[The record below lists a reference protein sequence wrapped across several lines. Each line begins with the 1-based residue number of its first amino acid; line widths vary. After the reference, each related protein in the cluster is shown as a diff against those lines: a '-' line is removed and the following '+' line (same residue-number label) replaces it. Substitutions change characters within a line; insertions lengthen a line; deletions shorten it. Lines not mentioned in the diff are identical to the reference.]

1 MLMGLT
7 LPQKNES
14 QILMNDES
22 PFQPSRMNSSALFL
36 TSTGSAA
43 GPKDAAIVVRGEAA
57 APGQRNPVHLI
68 FNIDISDS
76 MSDTGKLESVKRSME
91 FIVPLLQLEDLVSI
105 ITFGEQSQ
113 VILNKVAASNTDTI
127 LYKVRALRTD
137 GCTNMSAGLMNIND
151 CLADSP
157 ATHKAGVLLLTDG
170 HANRGVSGAD
180 GLKQIV
186 QQLLTATPTLTLTTV
201 GYGHDHNINLLRDM
215 ATTGAGSYNIVYNL
229 ENVATT
235 FGEVLGGL
243 TTVVAQNVVVHFP
256 PETILRT
263 GYATVQT
270 PEGIQVRV
278 GDIYAENEIIILAT
292 LPLGAASARV
302 TGHNM
307 RTFAS
312 IEEIVPIVDL
322 EAGAAI
328 PKNVEQANFRYRVS
342 TLLKEATTHV
352 TDRPALKQKAEALL
366 AELKDLSYADEQLI
380 QMMIDDMETLLESLE
395 APPITWG
402 HGPALAA
409 TTSQMAQHSAY
420 LALGRGMRTASV
432 PMPPSPTLGAMAGR
446 RIRFGGAASPAAS
459 AAGDPD
465 SEAEEGS
472 PAPPLG
478 PTPSA
483 RIRTARVD
491 PEASPFMNAPQRHL
505 TSLMRTSS
513 QHPS

>member
-1 MLMGLT
+1 
-7 LPQKNES
+7 
-14 QILMNDES
+14 
-22 PFQPSRMNSSALFL
+22 MNSSALFL
-36 TSTGSAA
+36 TPAGSAA
-43 GPKDAAIVVRGEAA
+43 GPRDAAVIVRGEAA

-76 MSDTGKLESVKRSME
+76 MAEAGKLESVKRSME
-91 FIVPLLQLEDLVSI
+91 FIVPLLQPEDLVSI

-113 VILNKVAASNTDTI
+113 VILNKVAATEKDTI

-157 ATHKAGVLLLTDG
+157 VTHKAGVLLLTDG

-186 QQLLTATPTLTLTTV
+186 QQLLAATPTLTLTTV
-201 GYGHDHNINLLRDM
+201 GYGHDHNIDLLREM
-215 ATTGAGSYNIVYNL
+215 ATVGVGSYNIVYNL

-263 GYATVQT
+263 GYATVET
-270 PEGIQVRV
+270 PDGIQVRV
-278 GDIYAENEIIILAT
+278 GDVYAENEIIILAT
-292 LPLGAASARV
+292 LHGVATSARV

-312 IEEIVPIVDL
+312 IDSTVAVLDL
-322 EAGAAI
+322 PAGSAI

-342 TLLKEATTHV
+342 TLLKDATSRA
-352 TDRPALKQKAEALL
+352 TDSVALKQKAEALL
-366 AELKDLSYADEQLI
+366 AELKELSYADEQLI

-395 APPITWG
+395 APTTTWG

-420 LALGRGMRTASV
+420 LALGRGMRTVSAPVPQFPPMGLMAAYASPMAGV
-432 PMPPSPTLGAMAGR
+432 PHANDPDDEPGSPTPL
-446 RIRFGGAASPAAS
+446 S
-459 AAGDPD
+459 AA
-465 SEAEEGS
+465 
-472 PAPPLG
+472 
-478 PTPSA
+478 PSS

-491 PEASPFMNAPQRHL
+491 PDASPFMNAPQRHL

-513 QHPS
+513 QQSS